1 MKFSCIWFHEGAF
14 SGSLVITQKQVTY
27 MEADMGNWCTV
38 VTMGCECIEPTAEN
52 ECSILLTLC
61 LREFVI
67 GTNNW

>member
-1 MKFSCIWFHEGAF
+1 
-14 SGSLVITQKQVTY
+14 

-67 GTNNW
+67 GTNN